1 VDQYL
6 NNRQNEI
13 LWKLLANPA
22 DTGHLYVY
30 NLQRLVQD
38 FPQSGLLH
46 ALLQRSDSE
55 QTTNHAAA
63 YFSPKTLYSLVN
75 APERLSLVSDSQV
88 IQELSDVVGYGTVEE
103 NDGLPQNGEISGLN
117 AFNDDTAEPEHHF
130 ILEPEAISDEI
141 TGDEHTMPDENEV
154 AELSSDETEPLNT
167 GDITEDI
174 AVADPDEKE
183 VSDLPAAE
191 VEYIDTEDTSEEIAG
206 IAGEKKE
213 ISDLPTDKT
222 EAISV
227 EDNVEQIADIEPEQE
242 EEAELSGS
250 EAGLMSAEDIFEQ
263 INSTGFE
270 EEVVVSELSLDDD
283 TQVTETLIEEDKED
297 DQLEAQIDEEVN
309 EGELVIETGYAEQ
322 NESQKDIEDDIYDE
336 IVGIEDI
343 SFAPVAKPANVSEPN
358 EETFLE
364 AKEASEMAAD
374 KATEGIVQKERV
386 LNLDDE
392 AEKLIVGN
400 IAATDYF
407 VFDRAV
413 GDRRQNPPIDKQVEP
428 VENESAASTFDTAN
442 EQANGTA
449 APEAENQE
457 VSKYNDD
464 KMPYTF
470 MWWLDKT
477 RKEHAGIYQ
486 PFKLDTTEAIRHN
499 GASELQQQYYENI
512 FHLNSVEEL
521 DRSTAQQTIEFD
533 MKSKEDRIIKRF
545 ITEEPH
551 IKPPSNEKL
560 DNENKAKKSAEDQDE
575 LVTETLARIYSDQ
588 MLYHKAINTYKKLM
602 LKFPEK
608 SRYFASQIEQLERK
622 TN

>member
-55 QTTNHAAA
+55 QNTNHAAA
-63 YFSPKTLYSLVN
+63 YFNPKTLYSLVN
-75 APERLSLVSDSQV
+75 APERLRLVSDSQV
-88 IQELSDVVGYGTVEE
+88 IQKISAVTAYGTVEE
-103 NDGLPQNGEISGLN
+103 NDVLQQNGEISGPN
-117 AFNDDTAEPEHHF
+117 AFNDNADEAAEHHF

-141 TGDEHTMPDENEV
+141 TGDEHTTPEKNEV
-154 AELSSDETEPLNT
+154 AELSSDETEPVNT

-174 AVADPDEKE
+174 TVTDPDKKE
-183 VSDLPAAE
+183 VSDLP
-191 VEYIDTEDTSEEIAG
+191 
-206 IAGEKKE
+206 
-213 ISDLPTDKT
+213 SDET
-222 EAISV
+222 EAIST
-227 EDNVEQIADIEPEQE
+227 EDNVEQIADTEPEKE
-242 EEAELSGS
+242 EEESDS

-270 EEVVVSELSLDDD
+270 EEEEIVSELSLDEDEL
-283 TQVTETLIEEDKED
+283 VTEALIEEDKED
-297 DQLEAQIDEEVN
+297 DELEAPTDEKVN
-309 EGELVIETGYAEQ
+309 EEELVTETGYPEQ
-322 NESQKDIEDDIYDE
+322 NEPQKDIEDDIYDE

-343 SFAPVAKPANVSEPN
+343 SFAPVAKPANTSEPR

-364 AKEASEMAAD
+364 AKESSEVAGD
-374 KATEGIVQKERV
+374 KATEGIVQKDRV

-413 GDRRQNPPIDKQVEP
+413 GDRRQSLPIDKQVEL
-428 VENESAASTFDTAN
+428 VENESATSTFDTVN

-449 APEAENQE
+449 TPETENQE

-521 DRSTAQQTIEFD
+521 DRSTAQQTIEFN